1 MPQVIKSVLV
11 MLFIILSC
19 ATVVDK
25 VSAAGLPPETPSHD
39 SAIRAIRNQPD
50 VSRIV
55 SVLER
60 RIGSHRLPDQARE
73 KLDRM
78 PKKDIR
84 LVASL
89 CDRMAAAHDRA
100 GTDLALLLA
109 AVLIVL
115 S

>member
-1 MPQVIKSVLV
+1 MPQVIKAVLV
-11 MLFIILSC
+11 MLGLILLC
-19 ATVVDK
+19 VIVVDNAA
-25 VSAAGLPPETPSHD
+25 AAGLPAETSSHVPVIQ
-39 SAIRAIRNQPD
+39 ATRNQSE
-50 VSRIV
+50 VARIV

-60 RIGSHRLPDQARE
+60 RIGSHRLPMQAKE

-78 PKKDIR
+78 PEKDIQ

-109 AVLIVL
+109 TVLIVL